1 MDSLIPIT
9 TISTLEVVKLV
20 LTSRI
25 MVLMCLCSA
34 ISEPYALVQMSIWD
48 TRCSIVWQV
57 RILHSRNNC
66 STFLHMN
73 EMSKLLIPFFVEFCI
88 FPIFS
93 LNLGN
98 ISCLRCSKRFSSS
111 QQSFFSLSTKHE
123 NKRLRAMIMLPD
135 GKFAFYACCY
145 NDDATTP
152 THKNH
157 HSILLFPS
165 RESSP
170 LLSF

>member
-1 MDSLIPIT
+1 MESLIPIT

-57 RILHSRNNC
+57 RILHSRNDC
-66 STFLHMN
+66 WTFCTWMKWVSYWFL
-73 EMSKLLIPFFVEFCI
+73 FVEFCI

-152 THKNH
+152 THKTIIRFFYSQAGNPH
-157 HSILLFPS
+157 HC
-165 RESSP
+165 
-170 LLSF
+170 